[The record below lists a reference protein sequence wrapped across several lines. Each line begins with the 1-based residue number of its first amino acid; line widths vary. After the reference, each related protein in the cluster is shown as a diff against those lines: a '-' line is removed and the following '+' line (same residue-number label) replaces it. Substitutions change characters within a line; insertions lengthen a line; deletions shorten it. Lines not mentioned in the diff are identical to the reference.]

1 MNLRKSLVLRT
12 CAWITLI
19 SVSGLATVACA
30 ASEQDTTTNSSFGT
44 IHFNNDKGEEKCSL
58 AIPETNNWFN
68 FSHDNQYCENNM
80 VSTFWL
86 ENVPSATLINF
97 YENDACSDAKVSNT
111 FFFKFKTVKQPTDW
125 APHGGMLLSIDA
137 LRNLRPGELIAG
149 KNLRVEADGAFVGP
163 DLAAKNLNERLSC
176 VYIERSQPAN

>member
-1 MNLRKSLVLRT
+1 
-12 CAWITLI
+12 
-19 SVSGLATVACA
+19 
-30 ASEQDTTTNSSFGT
+30 
-44 IHFNNDKGEEKCSL
+44 
-58 AIPETNNWFN
+58 
-68 FSHDNQYCENNM
+68 M